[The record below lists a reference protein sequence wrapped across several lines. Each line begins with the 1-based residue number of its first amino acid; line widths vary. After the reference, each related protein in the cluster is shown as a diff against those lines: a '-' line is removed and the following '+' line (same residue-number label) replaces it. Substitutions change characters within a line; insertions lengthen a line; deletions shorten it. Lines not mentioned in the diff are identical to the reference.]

1 MKTTMT
7 ISSKGQVTIPSY
19 ARKKLGLQPQDKLDI
34 VKITKDTI
42 TIQKPKSIE
51 DYFGKLQGVL
61 PDDAVAYIRELRDR

>member
-1 MKTTMT
+1 MKKTMT

-19 ARKKLGLQPQDKLDI
+19 ARKKLGLQPKDKLNVI
-34 VKITKDTI
+34 NVTNNTI